1 MPARLVALDEGP
13 DIALGRDGILGLG
26 RDMVVVGR
34 HPACDARLDS
44 LRVSRHHCC
53 ITREDGDLV
62 VRDLDSTN
70 GIRIN
75 GQRVE
80 IGRLQVGDE
89 LSIAHLRYLLVE
101 DFPDQERAVTPPRD
115 PIDLPP
121 DGSTAPWIWVRPS
134 AWGFGPMNRG

>member
-1 MPARLVALDEGP
+1 MSARLIALDEGP
-13 DIALGRDGILGLG
+13 DIALDQDLVI
-26 RDMVVVGR
+26 GR

-44 LRVSRHHCC
+44 LRVSRRHCC
-53 ITREDGDLV
+53 ITREEGDLV

-80 IGRLQVGDE
+80 MGRLLPGDE
-89 LSIAHLRYLLVE
+89 LSIAHLRYRL
-101 DFPDQERAVTPPRD
+101 DDWPDHGRGGTPPRD

-121 DGSTAPWIWVRPS
+121 DVSTAPWIWVRPS
-134 AWGFGPMNRG
+134 AWGFGPMNSG